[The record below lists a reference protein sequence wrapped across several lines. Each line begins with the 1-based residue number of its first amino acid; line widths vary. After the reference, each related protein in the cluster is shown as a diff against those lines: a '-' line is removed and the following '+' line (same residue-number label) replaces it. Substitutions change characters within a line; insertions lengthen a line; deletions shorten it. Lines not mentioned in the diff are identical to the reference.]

1 MGKDSNLSP
10 YRQRADALSVT
21 PQKRGLFQ
29 LIIIATKIK
38 YLEGV
43 LITPPLSYPC
53 IPDEMKG
60 L

>member
-10 YRQRADALSVT
+10 SQQRADALSVT

-38 YLEGV
+38 YLDNY
-43 LITPPLSYPC
+43 LCQL
-53 IPDEMKG
+53 
-60 L
+60 